1 MYERYLEIEMN
12 GDAERIVY
20 EIGHLPQLVWSL
32 LQTEQ
37 NTSSVENTRE
47 SEYR

>member
-12 GDAERIVY
+12 GNAERIVY

-37 NTSSVENTRE
+37 RRRVLENTRE
-47 SEYR
+47 SDSR